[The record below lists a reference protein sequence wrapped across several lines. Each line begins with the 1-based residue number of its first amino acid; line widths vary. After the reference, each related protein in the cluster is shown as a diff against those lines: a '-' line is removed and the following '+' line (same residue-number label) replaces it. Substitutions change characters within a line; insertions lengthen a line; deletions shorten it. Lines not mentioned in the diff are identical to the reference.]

1 MYLSS
6 YLIFG
11 VGEHLLIFLANT
23 GEVEHLDLN
32 NPGEL
37 IHLFE

>member
-23 GEVEHLDLN
+23 GKGEHL
-32 NPGEL
+32 PG
-37 IHLFE
+37 